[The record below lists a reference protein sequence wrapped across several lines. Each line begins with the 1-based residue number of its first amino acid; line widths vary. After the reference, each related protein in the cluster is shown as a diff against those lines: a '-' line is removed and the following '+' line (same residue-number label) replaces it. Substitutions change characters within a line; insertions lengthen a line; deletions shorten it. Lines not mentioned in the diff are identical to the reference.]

1 MARCSVIIRGGPGG
15 RARARKPNPRRT
27 PMAAH
32 DQDKELVE
40 RLIAETNL
48 SARMDA
54 LIGEICDKLREYGV
68 SSPHKAFN
76 DLVDPFREY
85 FMLEYEEERGL
96 EESEEEEEEK
106 EGEGGRNYGPL
117 VRLLCESPRSTPASR
132 LLVPFLAHDVVSGG
146 PPRACSTREM

>member
-1 MARCSVIIRGGPGG
+1 VSPDRRAGANPNRAKRSVFCYTEGDSGGVSGPTC
-15 RARARKPNPRRT
+15 PNLRRT
-27 PMAAH
+27 SMAAH

-96 EESEEEEEEK
+96 EESEEEEEDE
-106 EGEGGRNYGPL
+106 EEDEERNL
-117 VRLLCESPRSTPASR
+117 
-132 LLVPFLAHDVVSGG
+132 
-146 PPRACSTREM
+146 

>member
-1 MARCSVIIRGGPGG
+1 MS
-15 RARARKPNPRRT
+15 PN
-27 PMAAH
+27 
-32 DQDKELVE
+32 DQDKEIVE

-68 SSPHKAFN
+68 ASPHKAFN

-96 EESEEEEEEK
+96 DEGEEAEEEGVEDDEEDE
-106 EGEGGRNYGPL
+106 
-117 VRLLCESPRSTPASR
+117 RSY
-132 LLVPFLAHDVVSGG
+132 
-146 PPRACSTREM
+146 

>member
-1 MARCSVIIRGGPGG
+1 MS
-15 RARARKPNPRRT
+15 PN
-27 PMAAH
+27 
-32 DQDKELVE
+32 DQDKDIVE

-68 SSPHKAFN
+68 ASPHKAFN

-96 EESEEEEEEK
+96 EDAEEEGEDEEE
-106 EGEGGRNYGPL
+106 GEKNY
-117 VRLLCESPRSTPASR
+117 
-132 LLVPFLAHDVVSGG
+132 
-146 PPRACSTREM
+146 

>member
-1 MARCSVIIRGGPGG
+1 MS
-15 RARARKPNPRRT
+15 PN
-27 PMAAH
+27 
-32 DQDKELVE
+32 DQDKEIVE

-96 EESEEEEEEK
+96 TDSGEEGEEEDEEEEDK
-106 EGEGGRNYGPL
+106 
-117 VRLLCESPRSTPASR
+117 S
-132 LLVPFLAHDVVSGG
+132 F
-146 PPRACSTREM
+146 

>member
-1 MARCSVIIRGGPGG
+1 MS
-15 RARARKPNPRRT
+15 PN
-27 PMAAH
+27 
-32 DQDKELVE
+32 DQDKDSVE

-68 SSPHKAFN
+68 ASPHKAFN

-96 EESEEEEEEK
+96 TDSGEEGEEEDEEEEDK
-106 EGEGGRNYGPL
+106 
-117 VRLLCESPRSTPASR
+117 S
-132 LLVPFLAHDVVSGG
+132 F
-146 PPRACSTREM
+146 

>member
-1 MARCSVIIRGGPGG
+1 
-15 RARARKPNPRRT
+15 
-27 PMAAH
+27 MAADNH
-32 DQDKELVE
+32 DKELVE

-96 EESEEEEEEK
+96 TGSDEEEEEED
-106 EGEGGRNYGPL
+106 EE
-117 VRLLCESPRSTPASR
+117 EEDRSY
-132 LLVPFLAHDVVSGG
+132 
-146 PPRACSTREM
+146 

>member
-1 MARCSVIIRGGPGG
+1 MS
-15 RARARKPNPRRT
+15 PN
-27 PMAAH
+27 
-32 DQDKELVE
+32 DQDKDIVE

-68 SSPHKAFN
+68 TSPHKAFN

-96 EESEEEEEEK
+96 DGTDEDEEDEEEE
-106 EGEGGRNYGPL
+106 RNY
-117 VRLLCESPRSTPASR
+117 
-132 LLVPFLAHDVVSGG
+132 
-146 PPRACSTREM
+146 

>member
-1 MARCSVIIRGGPGG
+1 MSA
-15 RARARKPNPRRT
+15 N
-27 PMAAH
+27 
-32 DQDKELVE
+32 DQDKDIVE

-68 SSPHKAFN
+68 ASPHKVFN

-96 EESEEEEEEK
+96 AGSDEEEEEED
-106 EGEGGRNYGPL
+106 EE
-117 VRLLCESPRSTPASR
+117 EEDRS
-132 LLVPFLAHDVVSGG
+132 F
-146 PPRACSTREM
+146 

>member
-1 MARCSVIIRGGPGG
+1 
-15 RARARKPNPRRT
+15 
-27 PMAAH
+27 MAAH
-32 DQDKELVE
+32 DQDKEIVE

-96 EESEEEEEEK
+96 EETEEEEEEDEE
-106 EGEGGRNYGPL
+106 EGEERNY
-117 VRLLCESPRSTPASR
+117 
-132 LLVPFLAHDVVSGG
+132 
-146 PPRACSTREM
+146 

>member
-1 MARCSVIIRGGPGG
+1 MP
-15 RARARKPNPRRT
+15 
-27 PMAAH
+27 AH
-32 DQDKELVE
+32 EPDKEIVE

-68 SSPHKAFN
+68 ASPHKVFN

-96 EESEEEEEEK
+96 DEAEEEDEGEEEEGEE
-106 EGEGGRNYGPL
+106 RNY
-117 VRLLCESPRSTPASR
+117 
-132 LLVPFLAHDVVSGG
+132 
-146 PPRACSTREM
+146 

>member
-1 MARCSVIIRGGPGG
+1 MS
-15 RARARKPNPRRT
+15 PN
-27 PMAAH
+27 
-32 DQDKELVE
+32 DQDKDIVE

-48 SARMDA
+48 SARMDT

-96 EESEEEEEEK
+96 ADTEEGEDADEEEEDK
-106 EGEGGRNYGPL
+106 
-117 VRLLCESPRSTPASR
+117 S
-132 LLVPFLAHDVVSGG
+132 F
-146 PPRACSTREM
+146 